1 MAGSPIRPDQVMLRT
16 RLIVGVILIALTAG
30 MLFLDGYFAP
40 WSPFLGVV
48 SLALAILGTLELVA
62 LIPAERRPPRR
73 VCVVGVIVVVALN
86 WLPLVRHHGI
96 LRAPLAGWETV
107 AQGFAAVVLAA
118 FLSEM
123 ARFKFPGGVIERI
136 ALAVWIVAYLGLL
149 PSFLVQLQ
157 LGRAAE
163 SAPAAVAMALAIFV
177 PKACDIGAYFT
188 GRFLGRHRMTPVLS
202 PKKTWEGAAGGLIL
216 AVVASWA
223 INLLGPV
230 IPGGTAGVVA
240 FGLSVGIA
248 GMLGDLAES
257 LIKRDCERKDA
268 SELVPGFGGILDVI
282 DSILFAAPVAYWWLS

>member
-1 MAGSPIRPDQVMLRT
+1 MLRT
-16 RLIVGVILIALTAG
+16 RMIVGALLIALTAG
-30 MLFLDGYFAP
+30 MLFFDGYFPP
-40 WSPFLGVV
+40 WSPFLGVI
-48 SLALAILGTLELVA
+48 SLALAVLGTLELVE
-62 LIPAERRPPRR
+62 LIPVARRPLRR
-73 VCVVGVIVVVALN
+73 VCVVGVVAVVALN

-96 LRAPLAGWETV
+96 LRTPLVAWEAV

-123 ARFKFPGGVIERI
+123 ARFKFPGGIIERI
-136 ALAVWIVAYLGLL
+136 ALSVWIVAYLGLL
-149 PSFLVQLQ
+149 PCFLVQLQ

-163 SAPAAVAMALAIFV
+163 LAPAAIAMALAIFV

-188 GRFLGRHRMTPVLS
+188 GRFLGRHRMAPILS
-202 PKKTWEGAAGGLIL
+202 PKKTWEGAAGGLVL
-216 AVVASWA
+216 AVVSAWA
-223 INLLGPV
+223 INSLGPV
-230 IPGGTAGVVA
+230 IPGGPAGIIA

-248 GMLGDLAES
+248 GMFGDLAES